1 MDLIHKKKENR
12 AQIFQSFDSLKGFKE
27 MIQECE
33 VEIVSP
39 RILSQDDYEILDER
53 VHQIQKG
60 MMVTIEYYD
69 RIHYKRITGVVSKIN
84 LDTQILQ
91 IVKTKINL
99 KQISY
104 IQIRGVKTPLICVVA
119 TNQCISFFSG
129 RKI

>member
-1 MDLIHKKKENR
+1 MSLDEIRFKKKQNR

-39 RILSQDDYEILDER
+39 RLLSQDDFEILNER

-60 MMVTIEYYD
+60 MLITIEYYD
-69 RIHYKRITGVVSKIN
+69 HINYKRITGIVSKIN

-104 IQIRGVKTPLICVVA
+104 IQLEE
-119 TNQCISFFSG
+119 
-129 RKI
+129 

>member
-1 MDLIHKKKENR
+1 MDLIHKKKETR

-39 RILSQDDYEILDER
+39 RILSQDDYEILNER
-53 VHQIQKG
+53 VNQIQKG
-60 MMVTIEYYD
+60 MLVTIEYYD
-69 RIHYKRITGVVSKIN
+69 RINYKRITGIASKIN
-84 LDTQILQ
+84 LDAQILQ

-104 IQIRGVKTPLICVVA
+104 IELEE
-119 TNQCISFFSG
+119 
-129 RKI
+129 

>member
-12 AQIFQSFDSLKGFKE
+12 AQIFQRFDSLKGFKE
-27 MIQECE
+27 MIQKCE

-53 VHQIQKG
+53 VHEIPKG
-60 MMVTIEYYD
+60 KLVTIEYYD
-69 RIHYKRITGVVSKIN
+69 RINYKRITGVVSKIN

-104 IQIRGVKTPLICVVA
+104 IQLEE
-119 TNQCISFFSG
+119 
-129 RKI
+129 

>member
-12 AQIFQSFDSLKGFKE
+12 AQIFQSFDSLKDFKE

-39 RILSQDDYEILDER
+39 RILPQDDYEILNER
-53 VHQIQKG
+53 VNQIQKG
-60 MMVTIEYYD
+60 MLVTIEYYD
-69 RIHYKRITGVVSKIN
+69 RINYKRITGIVSKIN
-84 LDTQILQ
+84 LDAQILQ

-104 IQIRGVKTPLICVVA
+104 IELEE
-119 TNQCISFFSG
+119 
-129 RKI
+129 

>member
-12 AQIFQSFDSLKGFKE
+12 GQIFQSFDSLKGFKE
-27 MIQECE
+27 MIQKCE

-69 RIHYKRITGVVSKIN
+69 RINYKRITGVVSKIN

-104 IQIRGVKTPLICVVA
+104 IQLEE
-119 TNQCISFFSG
+119 
-129 RKI
+129 

>member
-39 RILSQDDYEILDER
+39 RILPQDDYEILNER
-53 VHQIQKG
+53 VNQIQKG
-60 MMVTIEYYD
+60 MLVTIEYYD
-69 RIHYKRITGVVSKIN
+69 RINYKRIIGIVSKIN
-84 LDTQILQ
+84 LDAQILQ

-104 IQIRGVKTPLICVVA
+104 IELEE
-119 TNQCISFFSG
+119 
-129 RKI
+129 

>member
-1 MDLIHKKKENR
+1 MIHIDLIHKKKENR

-27 MIQECE
+27 MIRECE

-39 RILSQDDYEILDER
+39 RILSQDDYEILNER
-53 VHQIQKG
+53 VHEIQKG
-60 MMVTIEYYD
+60 KLVTIEYYD

-99 KQISY
+99 KHISY
-104 IQIRGVKTPLICVVA
+104 IQLEE
-119 TNQCISFFSG
+119 
-129 RKI
+129 

>member
-1 MDLIHKKKENR
+1 MDLIYKKKENR

-53 VHQIQKG
+53 VHQI
-60 MMVTIEYYD
+60 EYYD
-69 RIHYKRITGVVSKIN
+69 RIHYKKITGVVSKIN

-104 IQIRGVKTPLICVVA
+104 IQLEE
-119 TNQCISFFSG
+119 
-129 RKI
+129 

>member
-12 AQIFQSFDSLKGFKE
+12 GQIFQSLDSLKGFKE
-27 MIQECE
+27 MIQKCE

-53 VHQIQKG
+53 VHEIQKG
-60 MMVTIEYYD
+60 KLVTIEYYD
-69 RIHYKRITGVVSKIN
+69 CINYKRITGVVSKIN
-84 LDTQILQ
+84 LDTQLLQ

-104 IQIRGVKTPLICVVA
+104 IQLEE
-119 TNQCISFFSG
+119 
-129 RKI
+129 

>member
-39 RILSQDDYEILDER
+39 RILSQDDYEILNKR
-53 VHQIQKG
+53 VHEIQKG
-60 MMVTIEYYD
+60 KLVTIEYYD
-69 RIHYKRITGVVSKIN
+69 RINYKRITGVVSKIN
-84 LDTQILQ
+84 LDTQMLQ

-104 IQIRGVKTPLICVVA
+104 IQLEE
-119 TNQCISFFSG
+119 
-129 RKI
+129 

>member
-1 MDLIHKKKENR
+1 MDLIYKKKENR

-39 RILSQDDYEILDER
+39 RILSLDDYEILDER

-60 MMVTIEYYD
+60 MIVTIEYYD
-69 RIHYKRITGVVSKIN
+69 RINYKRITGIVSKIN
-84 LDTQILQ
+84 LNTQILQ

-104 IQIRGVKTPLICVVA
+104 IELEE
-119 TNQCISFFSG
+119 
-129 RKI
+129 

>member
-1 MDLIHKKKENR
+1 MDLIHKTQENR

-69 RIHYKRITGVVSKIN
+69 RINYKRITGVVSKIN

-104 IQIRGVKTPLICVVA
+104 IQLEE
-119 TNQCISFFSG
+119 
-129 RKI
+129 

>member
-12 AQIFQSFDSLKGFKE
+12 AQIFKSFDSLNGFKE

-104 IQIRGVKTPLICVVA
+104 IQLEE
-119 TNQCISFFSG
+119 
-129 RKI
+129 

>member
-27 MIQECE
+27 MIRECE
-33 VEIVSP
+33 VEIISP

-104 IQIRGVKTPLICVVA
+104 IQLEE
-119 TNQCISFFSG
+119 
-129 RKI
+129 

>member
-12 AQIFQSFDSLKGFKE
+12 AQIFQCFDSLKGFKE

-39 RILSQDDYEILDER
+39 RILSQDDYEILNER
-53 VHQIQKG
+53 VHEIQKG
-60 MMVTIEYYD
+60 KLVTIEYYD

-104 IQIRGVKTPLICVVA
+104 IQLEE
-119 TNQCISFFSG
+119 
-129 RKI
+129 

>member
-39 RILSQDDYEILDER
+39 RILPQDDYEILNER
-53 VHQIQKG
+53 VNQIQKG
-60 MMVTIEYYD
+60 MLVTIEYYD
-69 RIHYKRITGVVSKIN
+69 RINYKRIIGIVSKIN
-84 LDTQILQ
+84 LNTQILQ

-104 IQIRGVKTPLICVVA
+104 IELEE
-119 TNQCISFFSG
+119 
-129 RKI
+129 